1 MGCPHCGQDNPTA
14 ARFCNGCGA
23 RLERACAGCG
33 HVNPPASRFCNGCG
47 QALPGA
53 PASPP
58 APDSYTPRHLAEK
71 ILTSRA
77 ALEGERKQV
86 TVLFADLKSSM
97 ELLADRD
104 PEDARRILDP
114 VIEHMMAAVHR
125 YEGTVNQVMGDGIMA
140 LFGAPLAHEDH
151 AVRACYA
158 ALRMQETVK
167 RYAEEVRRAQGIS
180 LRIRVGLNSGDV
192 VVRAVGSDLRMD
204 YTAVGQTTHLA
215 ARMEQLADPGAILLT
230 PDTLAL
236 AEGQIEVRSLGPM
249 PVKGMAA
256 PIEVYEMLGAS
267 TIRSRFQAAAARGL
281 SRFVGR
287 TAEIGQL
294 HEALDHARAGRGQV
308 VGVVGEPG
316 VGKSRLYHEFTL
328 SHRVQGCFVLASVSV
343 SYGKAAAYFPI
354 IDLLRTYFRIEGRDD
369 ARTIREKVTGRLL
382 SLDRA
387 LEPFL
392 PAVLWLLEVPP
403 DDPGWEHLD
412 PAQRR
417 RQILDGVKRLLLRE
431 SQAQPV
437 VVIFED
443 LHWID
448 AETQALVEALV
459 EGLPAAR
466 ILMLVNYRPEYQHA
480 WGSKTYYR
488 QLRIDPLPAAS
499 ARELLDALLGDDPT
513 VRPLKG
519 LLIQRTE
526 GTPFFLEE
534 GVRALV
540 ETKVLAGDRGSY
552 RLLRSLDTIEVPA
565 TVKALLAAR
574 IDRLDPED
582 KSVLQAA
589 SVIGTDVPV
598 DVLEAIA
605 GVPRDE
611 LRRHLD
617 RLQSAEFLYE
627 TALFPALEYTFKHA
641 LTHEVAYGSLL
652 GERRRALHARI
663 VEAIE
668 RLYADRLGEQV
679 ERLAG
684 HAVRGEIADKAVT
697 YLHDAGAKAV
707 RRSANGEAVAYFTQ
721 ALELLD
727 RWPDGPERERQEL
740 RLLLALGP
748 ALQMARGFGAPEVGR
763 TYARASEL
771 AEAFGQPAEHFQA
784 LWGRWLFT
792 TTGRGDYAEGR
803 RIADAL
809 IALGERLGDRA
820 LRLEAHHAMAP
831 TTLWGGEPEATRRHC
846 EQGIAL
852 YDIEQHRSLAF
863 LYGGHDPG
871 VCCRMHSAVA
881 LWVLGYPALALE
893 RTRSGLALARELAHA
908 GTVVNALPFAVLVHQ
923 LVGDSAT
930 LADLVAS
937 MMAMS
942 TDHGLRQWLAF
953 GRVFEGWIGAGPDGV
968 GGIDRI
974 RSGIGEYRAM
984 GNSLWVP
991 AFHGL
996 LAEVCL
1002 KHGAT
1007 AEGMATIAEALDMA
1021 EASGAHLWTPEF
1033 HRLRGDLLLAGAGA
1047 DEASAEAAFRQ
1058 AIDGARAQRARSWEL
1073 RAAVSL
1079 SRLWQRQGR
1088 REEARGLVGEIHGWF
1103 TEGFDTADLAAARR
1117 RLDELAP
1124 A

>member
-1 MGCPHCGQDNPTA
+1 MRCPQCGQENPTA
-14 ARFCNGCGA
+14 ARFCNDCGA
-23 RLERACAGCG
+23 RLETACAGCG
-33 HVNPPASRFCNGCG
+33 QANPPASRFCNGCG
-47 QALPGA
+47 QPLRGA
-53 PASPP
+53 PLSPP
-58 APDSYTPRHLAEK
+58 APGSYTPRHLAEK
-71 ILTSRA
+71 ILTSKA

-86 TVLFADLKSSM
+86 TVLFADLKGSM

-104 PEDARRILDP
+104 PEDARKVLDP

-167 RYAEEVRRAQGIS
+167 RYAEEVRRTQGIS
-180 LRIRVGLNSGDV
+180 LRIRIGLNSGDV
-192 VVRAVGSDLRMD
+192 VVRAVGSDLRVD

-215 ARMEQLADPGAILLT
+215 ARMEQLADPGSTLLT

-236 AEGQIEVRSLGPM
+236 AEGHIEVRPLGPM
-249 PVKGMAA
+249 PVKGLADPM
-256 PIEVYEMLGAS
+256 EVYEMLGAS

-287 TAEIGQL
+287 TVEIEQL
-294 HEALDHARAGRGQV
+294 HEALDHVRAGRGQV

-354 IDLLRTYFRIEGRDD
+354 IDLLRTYFRIEWRDD
-369 ARTIREKVTGRLL
+369 PRTIRERVTGRLL

-387 LEPFL
+387 LELFL
-392 PAVLWLLEVPP
+392 PSFLWLLDVPT
-403 DDPGWEHLD
+403 DDPDWEHLD
-412 PAQRR
+412 PPQRR

-448 AETQALVEALV
+448 AETQALVDALV

-466 ILMLVNYRPEYQHA
+466 VLMLVNYRPEYQHA

-499 ARELLDALLGDDPT
+499 ARELLDALLGDDAT
-513 VRPLKG
+513 VQPLKG

-540 ETKVLAGDRGSY
+540 ETRVLTGDRGSY

-565 TVKALLAAR
+565 TVKALLASR
-574 IDRLDPED
+574 IDRLTPED

-589 SVIGTDVPV
+589 SVIGTDVPF

-617 RLQSAEFLYE
+617 QLQSAEFLYE

-641 LTHEVAYGSLL
+641 LTHEVTYGSLL
-652 GERRRALHARI
+652 GDRRRALHARI

-668 RLYADRLGEQV
+668 RLYADRLGEQI

-684 HAVRGEIADKAVT
+684 HAVRGEIPDKAVT
-697 YLHDAGAKAV
+697 YLHEAGARAL
-707 RRSANGEAVAYFTQ
+707 RRSANNQAVDYFTQ
-721 ALELLD
+721 ALDLLA
-727 RWPDGPERERQEL
+727 RWPVGPEREGQEL
-740 RLLLALGP
+740 RLLLAFGP
-748 ALQMARGFGAPEVGR
+748 ALQMTRGFGAPEVGR
-763 TYARASEL
+763 TYTRASEL
-771 AEAFGQPAEHFQA
+771 GEAIGQPAEHFQA

-792 TTGRGDYAEGR
+792 TSGGDYAEGR
-803 RIADAL
+803 RIAEAL

-820 LRLEAHHAMAP
+820 LLLEAHHAMAP
-831 TTLWGGEPEATRRHC
+831 TTLWVGELESTRRHC

-852 YDIEQHRSLAF
+852 YDTEQHRSLAF
-863 LYGGHDPG
+863 LYGGHDPS
-871 VCCRMHSAVA
+871 VCCRMHAALA
-881 LWVLGYPALALE
+881 LWMLGHPALALE
-893 RTRSGLALARELAHA
+893 RSRSGLALARDLAHA
-908 GTVVNALPFAVLVHQ
+908 GSIVNAFPFAVLVHQ
-923 LVGDSAT
+923 LVGDRVT
-930 LADLVAS
+930 LADLVES
-937 MMAMS
+937 MVAMS
-942 TDHGLRQWLAF
+942 NEYGLRQWLAY
-953 GRVFEGWIGAGPDGV
+953 GRIFENWIRAGQDRGQDA
-968 GGIDRI
+968 IDQI
-974 RSGIGEYRAM
+974 RHAIDEYRAM
-984 GNSLWVP
+984 GSTIWVP
-991 AFHGL
+991 AFQGL
-996 LAEVCL
+996 LADVCL

-1007 AEGMATIAEALDMA
+1007 EEGLTTIAEALELADVT
-1021 EASGAHLWTPEF
+1021 GAHLWTPEF
-1033 HRLRGDLLLAGAGA
+1033 HRLRGELLLARAGA
-1047 DEASAEAAFRQ
+1047 EEAHAEAAFRQ
-1058 AIDGARAQRARSWEL
+1058 AIDGAREQGARSWEL

-1079 SRLWQRQGR
+1079 SRLWERRGK
-1088 REEARGLVGEIHGWF
+1088 REEARRLVGEVHGWF
-1103 TEGFDTADLAAARR
+1103 TQGFDTADLAAARR
-1117 RLDELAP
+1117 RLDELTP
-1124 A
+1124 P

>member
-1 MGCPHCGQDNPTA
+1 MQCTQCGQENPTA

-23 RLERACAGCG
+23 RLEFVCAGCG
-33 HVNPPASRFCNGCG
+33 QVNPPASRFCNGCG
-47 QALPGA
+47 QPLRGA
-53 PASPP
+53 PPSPP
-58 APDSYTPRHLAEK
+58 APESYTPRHLAEK
-71 ILTSRA
+71 ILTSKA

-86 TVLFADLKSSM
+86 TVLFADLKGSM

-104 PEDARRILDP
+104 PEEARKVLDP

-167 RYAEEVRRAQGIS
+167 RYAEEVRRTQGIS
-180 LRIRVGLNSGDV
+180 VRIRVGLNSGDV

-236 AEGQIEVRSLGPM
+236 AEGHIDVRSLGPT
-249 PVKGMAA
+249 PVKGLAE

-287 TAEIGQL
+287 AVEIEQL

-316 VGKSRLYHEFTL
+316 VGKSRLYHEFAL

-369 ARTIREKVTGRLL
+369 PRIIREKVTGRLL

-387 LEPFL
+387 LETFL
-392 PAVLWLLEVPP
+392 PAVLWLLDVPA
-403 DDPGWEHLD
+403 DDPDWEHLD
-412 PAQRR
+412 PPQRR

-448 AETQALVEALV
+448 AETQALVDALV
-459 EGLPAAR
+459 EGLPAAHV
-466 ILMLVNYRPEYQHA
+466 LMLVNYRPEYQHA

-488 QLRIDPLPAAS
+488 QLRIDPLPPTS
-499 ARELLDALLGDDPT
+499 AHELLNTLLGDDPS
-513 VRPLKG
+513 VQPLKG

-540 ETKVLAGDRGSY
+540 ETKVLTGERGSY

-565 TVKALLAAR
+565 TVKALLASR
-574 IDRLDPED
+574 IDRLSPED

-589 SVIGTDVPV
+589 SVIGTDVPF
-598 DVLEAIA
+598 DVLEAVA
-605 GVPRDE
+605 GVSRDE

-652 GERRRALHARI
+652 GDRRRALHARI

-668 RLYADRLGEQV
+668 RIYADRLGEQV

-684 HAVRGEIADKAVT
+684 HAVRGELLDKAVI
-697 YLHDAGAKAV
+697 YLHEAGARAL
-707 RRSANGEAVAYFTQ
+707 RRSANGEAVACFTQ
-721 ALELLD
+721 ALDLLA
-727 RWPDGPERERQEL
+727 RWPSGPERERQEL
-740 RLLLALGP
+740 RLLLSLGP
-748 ALQMARGFGAPEVGR
+748 ALQMTRGFGAPEVGR
-763 TYARASEL
+763 TYTRASEL
-771 AEAFGQPAEHFQA
+771 GETVGQPAEHFQA

-792 TTGRGDYAEGR
+792 TTGRGDYPAGR
-803 RIADAL
+803 RIAEAL
-809 IALGERLGDRA
+809 IALGEQLGDSG

-831 TTLWGGEPEATRRHC
+831 TTLWMGEPEATRGHC

-852 YDIEQHRSLAF
+852 YDKQQHRSLAF
-863 LYGGHDPG
+863 LYGSHDPG

-881 LWVLGYPALALE
+881 LWMLGYPALAIE
-893 RTRSGLALARELAHA
+893 RSRSGVALARELAHP
-908 GTVVNALPFAVLVHQ
+908 GTIINAFPFAVLVHQ
-923 LVGDSAT
+923 LVGDSA
-930 LADLVAS
+930 AVGDLVES
-937 MMAMS
+937 MVVMS
-942 TDHGLRQWLAF
+942 TEHGLPQWLAY
-953 GRVFEGWIGAGPDGV
+953 GRIFEGWISTQRDRGRDA
-968 GGIDRI
+968 IDRI
-974 RSGIGEYRAM
+974 RHGIDEYRAM
-984 GNSLWVP
+984 GNTLWVP
-991 AFHGL
+991 AFQGL

-1002 KHGAT
+1002 TRGAT
-1007 AEGMATIAEALDMA
+1007 TEGLSTIAEGLALADA
-1021 EASGAHLWTPEF
+1021 TGAHLWNPEF
-1033 HRLRGDLLLAGAGA
+1033 YRLRGELLLARA
-1047 DEASAEAAFRQ
+1047 DEAHAEAAFRQ
-1058 AIDGARAQRARSWEL
+1058 AIDRAREQGARSWEL

-1079 SRLWQRQGR
+1079 SRLWQRQGKREDAR
-1088 REEARGLVGEIHGWF
+1088 RLVGDVYGWF
-1103 TEGFDTADLAAARR
+1103 TQGFDTADLEAARR
-1117 RLDELAP
+1117 RLDELAI